1 MLQLFSFSG
10 EQGRLAWG
18 FGGRRRAV
26 RPALRALLALVLVLA
41 APAIAVAQAE
51 LRPRFQHVGVDDGLS
66 ISSVLCAAQDA
77 QGFLWF
83 GTYDGLNRHDG
94 LEFVVHRA
102 DPDKPGSLSDNNI
115 RSLLAD
121 PDNTLWVGTKSGGLN
136 RLGPERT
143 GFTAFRHVPDDPS
156 SLPSDEVRAI
166 LRDASGALWVGTA
179 MGLAR
184 FEETS
189 GTFVRFAD
197 RTPDGQGLEGLPV
210 LSLAEDETGA
220 LWIGSGKGLFRLD
233 ASRTGFHAFTASCL
247 PQAPVLSLLAE
258 SPGRI
263 VAGYEEAGLALIDV
277 EPGACRRYLGAT
289 SVQSLM
295 RSARG
300 FLYAGT
306 SAGLA
311 VMRPGRDEFQ
321 IARNNRYDPQSLAHD
336 DVHCLLQDAGGVVW
350 VGTYAGGLSKLNPAY
365 QAFGLLRNE
374 PWNPNSL
381 SGELVSAVFLGRDGT
396 LWVGTSYDGLN
407 MVNRATGAV
416 TVFRNNPR
424 DPKSLSFD
432 RVSCLHE
439 DRKGRLWVGTVDRGL
454 NLFERE
460 TLTFRHFNHDPD
472 DPETLSQDKIW
483 WIHED
488 REGFLWIGTSRG
500 GLNRFDPETGRAV
513 RYRHDPA
520 DPSSL
525 PHDRVR
531 HIMQTRDGTMWI
543 GTNAGLSRFDPA
555 TGKFENWLYDPDNPD
570 GISNNRATPIV
581 EDGLGRLWVGTDD
594 GLNLFDPVAQT
605 FIRFTTGNSELADG
619 AVQGML
625 LDEAGNLWLST
636 YRGLSHMNTVTFEVR
651 NFSARDGLQGPEFWM
666 NAAHKGL
673 NGEMFFGGQKGLTFF
688 FPEHI
693 APNAHL
699 ARPVLTGL
707 TVMGRDRSL
716 PVDISVAERLDLTY
730 DDRVVTLRF
739 GALDFADPRRNQCA
753 YMLEGFDTEFVPAR
767 QGRYATY
774 TNLDPGRYVFRLRSA
789 NNNNVWNPEE
799 RSLVVVVAPPFWRT
813 WWFMSLAAAFVA
825 ISIYAAHRQ
834 RVAGLVRRRRELEDT
849 VQAQTA
855 SLRAEI
861 EERTLIEKRLRQSRD
876 SFTKIFEHTPLGVT
890 ISDMATGTI
899 LQANPAIFELF
910 RARPEEVLGRTS
922 MELGIWSNAN
932 EREGFVRDVA
942 ERGVVLNREVALK
955 RDDRPFDSLLSA
967 ASIEAFGR
975 KCILTIVT
983 DITTRKRL
991 EAELHEA
998 RKRAEDANRAKS
1010 EFLANMSHELR
1021 TPVAGIIGVTR
1032 ILFEQAEDGPT
1043 RDGLR
1048 LIRESSDMLLE
1059 IINDVLDLSK
1069 IEAGRLDMESI
1080 PFSPREAMRSAFSLA
1095 RVMAG
1100 QKGLA
1105 FEVEMADD
1113 LPKAVRG
1120 DPVRLRQVLNNLLSN
1135 AVKFTAKGGVRVA
1148 VSATAQDD
1156 GAARIAFSVHDTGI
1170 GIPEEKLG
1178 AIFESFTQADG
1189 STTRRYG
1196 GSGLGLAIS
1205 RHLATLM
1212 GGDITV
1218 QSRVG
1223 EGSVF
1228 TAELPFPLADA
1239 AELPPE
1245 ETADTAE
1252 TSAASTRPLS
1262 VLVVEDHAVNR
1273 ILLKHLLAR
1282 KGHSVVLA
1290 ESGQAG
1296 LSALAPGRFDV
1307 VVLDGQMPDMDGIE
1321 TARRI
1326 RALPD
1331 PELSR
1336 LPLVGLTAHALPEYR
1351 ERFMQAGIDAF
1362 FVKPPDPEIF
1372 MAALLRLAR
1381 RGKTAQAEEGAI
1393 SMSREWKSSGALGLA
1408 TIREYAGDDPETV
1421 ARLCDAFIK
1430 ALPQYAEQL
1439 EAAADKIDLSEIR
1452 GIIHKLRTSLVI
1464 FGASETLSLAEA
1476 LNETAKTGDGR
1487 AGSDQAR
1494 ELAKRLTALL
1504 DDVKA
1509 LRSDARAV

>member
-1 MLQLFSFSG
+1 MLQSFFFSG
-10 EQGRLAWG
+10 GQGRLPWG
-18 FGGRRRAV
+18 FGGRRGAV
-26 RPALRALLALVLVLA
+26 RPAVRILLAIVLVLA
-41 APAIAVAQAE
+41 APAFAAAQAE

-66 ISSVLCAAQDA
+66 ISSVLCAVQDA

-102 DPDKPGSLSDNNI
+102 DPENPKSLSDSNI

-136 RLGPERT
+136 RLGPDRS
-143 GFTAFRHVPDDPS
+143 GFTAFRHDPNDPS

-179 MGLAR
+179 QGLAR
-184 FEETS
+184 FDESS
-189 GTFVRFAD
+189 GTFSRF
-197 RTPDGQGLEGLPV
+197 TGMTLEGLGLAGVPV
-210 LSLAEDETGA
+210 LSLAEDETGV
-220 LWIGSGKGLFRLD
+220 LWIGSTIGLFKLD
-233 ASRTGFHAFTASCL
+233 ATRTDLRTFAGACL

-258 SPGRI
+258 APGRI

-277 EPGACRRYLGAT
+277 EFGTCRRYLGTT
-289 SVQSLM
+289 SVQALM

-300 FLYAGT
+300 YLHAGT
-306 SAGLA
+306 SSGLA
-311 VMRPGRDEFQ
+311 TMRPGRDHFQ
-321 IARNNRYDPQSLAHD
+321 IVRNNRYDPQSLVHD
-336 DVHCLLQDAGGVVW
+336 DVHCLMQDAGGVIW

-381 SGELVSAVFLGRDGT
+381 SGELVSAVFLGRDGV

-407 MVNRATGAV
+407 MVNRQTGEV

-460 TLTFRHFNHDPD
+460 TQTFRRFGHDPD

-500 GLNRFDPETGRAV
+500 GLNRFDPETGRVV

-555 TGKFENWLYDPDNPD
+555 TGKFQTWGHDPGDPASLSNP
-570 GISNNRATPIV
+570 RATPIV

-594 GLNLFDPVAQT
+594 GLNLFDPAT
-605 FIRFTTGNSELADG
+605 GRFTQFTAENSGLADD

-625 LDEAGNLWLST
+625 LDGTGNLWLST
-636 YRGLSHMNTVTFEVR
+636 YRGLSHLNTVTFEIR

-666 NAAHKGL
+666 NAAHKGF
-673 NGEMFFGGQKGLTFF
+673 NGEMFFGGQKGLTYF
-688 FPEHI
+688 FPENI
-693 APNAHL
+693 TPNAHL

-707 TVMGRDRSL
+707 TVMGRDRPL
-716 PVDISVAERLDLTY
+716 AEDISVAEHLDLTY
-730 DDRVVTLRF
+730 DDRVVTFRF

-753 YMLEGFDTEFVPAR
+753 YMLEGFDEDFVLAR

-774 TNLDPGRYVFRLRSA
+774 TNLDPGRYVFRVRAA
-789 NNNNVWNPEE
+789 NNNNVWSPEE
-799 RSLVVVVAPPFWRT
+799 RRLVVVVAPPFWRT
-813 WWFMSLAAAFVA
+813 WWFMSLVTALLAL
-825 ISIYAAHRQ
+825 SIYAAHRQ
-834 RVAGLVRRRRELEDT
+834 RVAGLVRRRRELEET

-861 EERTLIEKRLRQSRD
+861 EERALAEKRLRQSRD

-922 MELGIWSNAN
+922 TELGVWPSAS
-932 EREGFVRDVA
+932 ERENFVRDVA
-942 ERGVVLNREVALK
+942 ERGVVLNREVTL
-955 RDDRPFDSLLSA
+955 RVNERPLDCLLSA

-983 DITTRKRL
+983 DITVRKRL

-1032 ILFEQAEDGPT
+1032 ILFEQAADGPT

-1080 PFSPREAMRSAFSLA
+1080 PFNPREAMRSALSLA
-1095 RVMAG
+1095 QIMAG
-1100 QKGLA
+1100 QKGLS

-1113 LPKAVRG
+1113 LPRAVRG

-1135 AVKFTAKGGVRVA
+1135 AVKFTEKGEVRVV
-1148 VSATAQDD
+1148 VSATGQDD
-1156 GAARIAFSVHDTGI
+1156 GAARIAFSVRDTGI

-1212 GGDITV
+1212 GGDIAV

-1245 ETADTAE
+1245 EPGEAADGPAV
-1252 TSAASTRPLS
+1252 SARPLS

-1282 KGHSVVLA
+1282 KGHKVVLA
-1290 ESGQAG
+1290 ESGQAA
-1296 LSALAPGRFDV
+1296 LSALVPGLFDV
-1307 VVLDGQMPDMDGIE
+1307 VVLDGQMPGMDGIE

-1331 PELSR
+1331 PGLSR

-1362 FVKPPDPEIF
+1362 FVKPPDPEAF
-1372 MAALLRLAR
+1372 LATLQRLAR
-1381 RGKTAQAEEGAI
+1381 REKAVQTEEGAAL
-1393 SMSREWKSSGALGLA
+1393 SRKLEATGSLGLG
-1408 TIREYAGDDPETV
+1408 TIREYAGDDPETMV
-1421 ARLCDAFIK
+1421 RLCDAFIK

-1439 EAAADKIDLSEIR
+1439 DAAAEKLDLSEIR

-1464 FGASETLSLAEA
+1464 FGASEALALAEA
-1476 LNETAKTGDGR
+1476 LNETAKSGDTR
-1487 AGSDQAR
+1487 AGADQAH

-1504 DDVKA
+1504 DDVKI
-1509 LRSDARAV
+1509 LRDGARAD